1 MASKASTPP
10 TETGDKDAVL
20 KSIKD
25 YIRSLEEADTL
36 FFSYC
41 NGDNVLK
48 VTKNHCEAYSNARKT
63 WNQVID
69 KLGTD
74 VYWPLFWEIQ
84 KEAFNA
90 GFYVFS
96 KCMHRKCQASDALAC
111 AHKAACEKGYT
122 ASLQKLEIACRTRI
136 KKDVI
141 ELERAKDSTVSET
154 SIEKR
159 KVNQCRLRLAMRE
172 LREQARG

>member
-74 VYWPLFWEIQ
+74 VYWLLFWEIQ
-84 KEAFNA
+84 KEAFNE

-172 LREQARG
+172 RREQARG